1 MYTKAILRKPGRNY
15 ANGITTA
22 NIGKPDFEMALKQHE
37 GYCNALVKCGLELTI
52 LDADLKYPDGCFV
65 EDTAIV
71 TKEVAIITR
80 PGSTSRL
87 GEEVEISKKFSG
99 MKKTVTI
106 DHPGHVDGGDILR
119 MEDHFFI
126 GRSKRTNREGAA
138 QLKSIL
144 SEYGYTSSEITV
156 ETVPHLKSG
165 ITYLGKGNF
174 ISIDEFSEKIGPHY
188 TITIEANENYSSNCL
203 AVNDYLLISKGFP
216 RSRQKILDLGYNII
230 EVEMSEFRKM
240 DGALTC
246 LSLLI

>member
-1 MYTKAILRKPGRNY
+1 MYTRAILRKPGRNY

-22 NIGKPDFEMALKQHE
+22 SLGKPDFEKALEQHE
-37 GYCNALVKCGLELTI
+37 GYCNALIKCGLELTI

-80 PGSTSRL
+80 PGALSRL
-87 GEEVEISKKFSG
+87 GEEIEISKILSRL
-99 MKKTVTI
+99 KKTVTI
-106 DHPGHVDGGDILR
+106 EHPGHVDGGDILR

-138 QLKSIL
+138 QLMTIL

-165 ITYLGKGNF
+165 ITYLGLGNF
-174 ISIDEFSEKIGPHY
+174 ISIDEFSKKIGAYNIIAVDP
-188 TITIEANENYSSNCL
+188 NENYSSNCL
-203 AVNDYLLISKGFP
+203 PVNDHLLISKGFP
-216 RSRQKILDLGYNII
+216 KSKQKIAELGYNLI